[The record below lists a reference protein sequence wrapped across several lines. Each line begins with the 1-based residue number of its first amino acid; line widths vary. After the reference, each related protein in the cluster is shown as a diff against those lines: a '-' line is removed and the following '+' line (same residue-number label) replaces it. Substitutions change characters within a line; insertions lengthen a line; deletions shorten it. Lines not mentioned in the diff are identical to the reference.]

1 MLEVVDSILLILVGV
16 SIIMYWVFWIAK
28 GGLKDGIRTM
38 EYGTYITPHI
48 AAEFVTAALCIA
60 SGIAIFLGFFWGLIL
75 GLFASGMLLYV
86 GINSL
91 NWGLIYSKSLSVVFV
106 VVAVFSVISLMI
118 LWSTLQFP
126 GSFRWIVSS
135 ILY

>member
-1 MLEVVDSILLILVGV
+1 
-16 SIIMYWVFWIAK
+16 
-28 GGLKDGIRTM
+28 
-38 EYGTYITPHI
+38 
-48 AAEFVTAALCIA
+48 
-60 SGIAIFLGFFWGLIL
+60 
-75 GLFASGMLLYV
+75 MLLYV

-126 GSFRWIVSS
+126 GSLRWIVSS
-135 ILY
+135 LLY

>member
-1 MLEVVDSILLILVGV
+1 M
-16 SIIMYWVFWIAK
+16 
-28 GGLKDGIRTM
+28 
-38 EYGTYITPHI
+38 
-48 AAEFVTAALCIA
+48 
-60 SGIAIFLGFFWGLIL
+60 IL
-75 GLFASGMLLYV
+75 GLFSSGMLLYV

-126 GSFRWIVSS
+126 GSLRWIVSS
-135 ILY
+135 LLY

>member
-1 MLEVVDSILLILVGV
+1 MDRNQMISCDWSGRIMLEVIDTIFLILIGV

-60 SGIAIFLGFFWGLIL
+60 SGIAIFW
-75 GLFASGMLLYV
+75 ASSGV
-86 GINSL
+86 
-91 NWGLIYSKSLSVVFV
+91 
-106 VVAVFSVISLMI
+106 
-118 LWSTLQFP
+118 
-126 GSFRWIVSS
+126 
-135 ILY
+135 